1 MTLLEVINLTKVYD
15 KTLVV
20 QGISFRVNKGQ
31 IVSLVGPNGAGK
43 TTVLKMIMGF
53 IKPTHG
59 IVKVMGKEVKNGGNQ
74 LWMKRCLGFMPDTVI
89 REDCLTGIQFLE
101 ILSQIQYG
109 SCDRKKVMWALET
122 VGLHDAKDQ
131 LIREYSRGMRQRLNL
146 AQVLIH
152 DPNVLVLDEPL
163 TGIDPPS
170 QKIINEILLSM
181 KNLGKGIL
189 MSSHSETT
197 LEVSDETL
205 LIKDGRLVET
215 QVTERGTTVYTLRC
229 SAPTLA
235 IKVLGRI
242 TDVKQIELKENAIR
256 IWLRDVP
263 ECRRE
268 VLRAL
273 IEEGIDIESF
283 SPQTLNDFISA
294 GGIE

>member
-1 MTLLEVINLTKVYD
+1 MALLEVINLTKVYD
-15 KTLVV
+15 ETPVV
-20 QGISFRVNKGQ
+20 RDISFRVDEGR

-59 IVKVMGKEVKNGGNQ
+59 IIKVCGRELRNIGNQ
-74 LWMKRCLGFMPDTVI
+74 LWVKTRLGFMPDTII
-89 REDCLTGIQFLE
+89 REDHLTGVQFLE
-101 ILSQIQYG
+101 TLNRIQG
-109 SCDRKKVMWALET
+109 FSHDKKKIMWALET
-122 VGLHDAKDQ
+122 VGLHGAKDQ
-131 LIREYSRGMRQRLNL
+131 IIGEYSRGMRQRLNL
-146 AQVLIH
+146 AQVLVH
-152 DPNVLVLDEPL
+152 DPEIFLLDEPL

-205 LIKDGRLVET
+205 LIRSGRLVET
-215 QVTERGTTVYTLRC
+215 QTIEQGILVYTLRC

-235 IKVLGRI
+235 VNVLE
-242 TDVKQIELKENAIR
+242 TLAEVKQLKLKGDSIQ
-256 IWLRDVP
+256 IWLRDAA

-268 VLRAL
+268 VLHAL
-273 IEEGIDIESF
+273 IRAGIDIESF
-283 SPQTLNDFISA
+283 SPQTLNDFIST